1 MKLDSMNKKNQY
13 KFLYDVL
20 GNSIIVENLI
30 NEDCSENNQKGN
42 ILINPK
48 KEQYLKFTFLII
60 LEIIAKTILLLFILN
75 QE

>member
-30 NEDCSENNQKGN
+30 NEDCSENNQKG
-42 ILINPK
+42 IK
-48 KEQYLKFTFLII
+48 KMSHNTF
-60 LEIIAKTILLLFILN
+60 KCTRN
-75 QE
+75 SGQ

>member
-48 KEQYLKFTFLII
+48 KEQYLKFTF
-60 LEIIAKTILLLFILN
+60 FN
-75 QE
+75 N

>member
-30 NEDCSENNQKGN
+30 KELK
-42 ILINPK
+42 PK
-48 KEQYLKFTFLII
+48 NFRVS

>member
-30 NEDCSENNQKGN
+30 KELKPKNFRVSLFPRNNRN
-42 ILINPK
+42 K
-48 KEQYLKFTFLII
+48 K
-60 LEIIAKTILLLFILN
+60 AK
-75 QE
+75 

>member
-42 ILINPK
+42 ILINQK
-48 KEQYLKFTFLII
+48 KEQYLKFTF
-60 LEIIAKTILLLFILN
+60 FN
-75 QE
+75 YF